1 MKLKL
6 LIATCLIM
14 ISFFAFAQ
22 ERVFP
27 VIPSYGGIFDIPDA
41 AEKPDPTLEYK
52 IVIDLAGGSADP
64 AELNLGL
71 NNIARMINLHAS
83 AGVPK
88 EKIHIVVAVHN
99 EAAYTILNNAAYKA
113 KYKTENPNLGLY
125 QELQRAGVKLFVCGQ
140 SLIARNID
148 REDITPEIQIATSML
163 TVLTTHQLRGY
174 AWFKF

>member
-6 LIATCLIM
+6 RISICLIVLTVCVY
-14 ISFFAFAQ
+14 AQ

-27 VIPSYGGIFDIPDA
+27 VIPGYGGIFDVPDA
-41 AEKPDPTLEYK
+41 VEKPDPTLEYK

-88 EKIHIVVAVHN
+88 ENIQVVVAVHN
-99 EAAYTILNNAAYKA
+99 EAAYSILTNAAYKE

-125 QELQRAGVKLFVCGQ
+125 KELQRAGVKLFVCGQ

-148 REDITPEIQIATSML
+148 RKNITPEIQIATSML
-163 TVLTTHQLRGY
+163 TVLTTYQLRGY